1 METVSVCV
9 AAGQENVLLNSET
22 NPLDSSECLYDKKS
36 GSMLK
41 YTIATTS
48 IRCER
53 SDTSALIDSCASA
66 SLISKRFLEKVLS
79 ESQRPI
85 QIKQIQQRLAVNG
98 VGGHDSNPNTY
109 CVLHISLGNRTIQ
122 HPFIVHENL
131 PHNLL
136 LGLDFIVPN
145 GGIIDTTN
153 SELRLTKLK
162 ITVSITMAQKTSE
175 IRKAEILFAA
185 ESVTIELFSSA
196 VITARAMK
204 NSKIKRGT
212 IKGNIHTYDK
222 IAAKKGI
229 FTAKGSPTLVNGET
243 LILLGNLSKEPI
255 KVSPGTY
262 VSVFAPQ
269 EGEETEILVSELFGD
284 TFSFDKEPSTTGPIP
299 MDLGDK
305 HPDLPTSTIKD
316 SPTESQGETMDL
328 SQFIKDK
335 LTQEELT
342 TIQAKVKELGFDLSK
357 TNLSEKEHLELQ
369 QLIFHFRD
377 RFEIDPKKTEVTD
390 LVKFGIAI
398 RDDKIVN
405 TPINRA
411 P

>member
-1 METVSVCV
+1 MHFSILRTHSNYSTSNNSIAKQVTFSNVASQRSYHKTLNSTPKKLSKNKCEIKHPKVSLEALQKLLGQLDLDTKEAVTLETLQPSEIITVETDTEEITNSDVETVSVCV
-9 AAGQENVLLNSET
+9 AAGQENDLLNSET

-185 ESVTIELFSSA
+185 ESVTIEPFSSA

-255 KVSPGTY
+255 KVSSGTY
-262 VSVFAPQ
+262 VSVFSPQ
-269 EGEETEILVSELFGD
+269 EGEET
-284 TFSFDKEPSTTGPIP
+284 
-299 MDLGDK
+299 
-305 HPDLPTSTIKD
+305 
-316 SPTESQGETMDL
+316 
-328 SQFIKDK
+328 
-335 LTQEELT
+335 
-342 TIQAKVKELGFDLSK
+342 
-357 TNLSEKEHLELQ
+357 
-369 QLIFHFRD
+369 
-377 RFEIDPKKTEVTD
+377 
-390 LVKFGIAI
+390 
-398 RDDKIVN
+398 
-405 TPINRA
+405 
-411 P
+411 